1 MYSYVKYD
9 HGKFANWVFNVTL
22 KGADFLS
29 RHMWLYWVL
38 QFTWGLLYNIIGG
51 FIALFCLIFRG
62 KPSIYHSHFII
73 MFGDDWGGLEVGCGA
88 IVAYNMGDDWTVHT
102 KNHES
107 GHNFQNAIWGTI
119 SIFMMTIPS
128 AVRYWAQRIN
138 EKNGHSERN
147 KPYDSAFFEDSASVT
162 GEFLYGS
169 LKGKDIKELLK

>member
-73 MFGDDWGGLEVGCGA
+73 MFGDDWGGLEVVGGA
-88 IVAYNMGDDWTVHT
+88 LLG
-102 KNHES
+102 
-107 GHNFQNAIWGTI
+107 
-119 SIFMMTIPS
+119 
-128 AVRYWAQRIN
+128 
-138 EKNGHSERN
+138 SEDKR
-147 KPYDSAFFEDSASVT
+147 KERAF
-162 GEFLYGS
+162 
-169 LKGKDIKELLK
+169 